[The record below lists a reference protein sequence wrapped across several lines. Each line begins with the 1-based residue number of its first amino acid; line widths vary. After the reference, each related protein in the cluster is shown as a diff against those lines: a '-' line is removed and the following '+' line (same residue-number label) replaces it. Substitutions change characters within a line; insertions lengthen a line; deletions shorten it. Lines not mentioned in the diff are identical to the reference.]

1 MLLIVDS
8 GTSKTD
14 WLLSEPKQES
24 LLFRTPGLNPFF
36 LNEREMVK
44 LIHQHGQDLLP
55 YADLVT
61 EIYFFG
67 AGCSDPDRR
76 ELISNVLS
84 QIFEKA
90 FISVDSDLKGS
101 AYATCGNQP
110 GFCCVIGTGSNIAFY
125 DGEKLHDGKHGLGYV
140 LGDEGSGCTIGKRL
154 ITDFLYG
161 NMPPDIHSRFQKAY
175 GLTKEIIIRN
185 TYLKAGAN
193 FYLAAFSRF
202 LSEIRQEEYTQ
213 WVIKDAFT
221 SFVLTHIKPYPEN
234 ENHLFHFVGS
244 IAFVFQQELREVC
257 DIHNVPIG
265 KIIQQPIFE
274 LEKYIIGQPAF

>member
-1 MLLIVDS
+1 MLLIADS

-14 WLLSEPKQES
+14 WLLSDPKQES

-44 LIHQHGQDLLP
+44 LIHHHGPGLLS
-55 YADLVT
+55 YADHVT

-101 AYATCGNQP
+101 AYATCGNQS
-110 GFCCVIGTGSNIAFY
+110 GFCCVIGTGSNIAFF
-125 DGEKLHDGKHGLGYV
+125 DGEELHNGKHGLGYV
-140 LGDEGSGCTIGKRL
+140 LGDEGSGCAIGKRL
-154 ITDFLYG
+154 VTDFLYG
-161 NMPPDIHSRFQKAY
+161 KMPAHIHSRFQKAY
-175 GLTKEIIIRN
+175 GLTKEIIVRN
-185 TYLKAGAN
+185 MYLKAGAN
-193 FYLAAFSRF
+193 FYLGSFSRF
-202 LSEIRQEEYTQ
+202 LNEIRPEEYAQ
-213 WVIKDAFT
+213 SVIKDAFT
-221 SFVLTHIKPYPEN
+221 MFVLTHIKPYPDN
-234 ENHLFHFVGS
+234 ENHLFNFVGS

-257 DIHNVPIG
+257 DIHNIGVG
-265 KIIQQPIFE
+265 KIIHQPVFE
-274 LEKYIIGQPAF
+274 LEKHIISQPSF